1 MLVRSISTTH
11 PQQASAHTH
20 SLYTESAR
28 EGLEEMPTHR
38 QKKIIIIIKTNNT
51 LLPKTLLLLNFVAKK
66 AVITTY
72 KTHK

>member
-38 QKKIIIIIKTNNT
+38 QKIIIIKTNNT